1 MYHNTITTKIA
12 VVFALVFNFVF
23 TQVVINEIMYN
34 PASGTGSD
42 YDYEF
47 LELYNTGTDAVDM
60 SLHHRESDPM
70 IPN

>member
-1 MYHNTITTKIA
+1 MYHNTITTKMA

-42 YDYEF
+42 YDLNF
-47 LELYNTGTDAVDM
+47 
-60 SLHHRESDPM
+60 
-70 IPN
+70 